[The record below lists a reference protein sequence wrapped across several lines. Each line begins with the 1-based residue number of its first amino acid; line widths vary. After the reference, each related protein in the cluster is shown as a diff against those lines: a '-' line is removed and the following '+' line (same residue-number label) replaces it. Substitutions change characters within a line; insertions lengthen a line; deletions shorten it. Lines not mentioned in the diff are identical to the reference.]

1 MIALFRGSTF
11 SRFITDAFLYRLK
24 LKCDKTV
31 PCSRFVLSPKSY
43 SLHNIDPFMVHFD
56 SAYPAYTVVSVEDV
70 LPFVPMEVS
79 LPGKELG
86 E

>member
-1 MIALFRGSTF
+1 MLSSTDSSSSATKRFRVLGS
-11 SRFITDAFLYRLK
+11 SYLQ
-24 LKCDKTV
+24 
-31 PCSRFVLSPKSY
+31 SPTY